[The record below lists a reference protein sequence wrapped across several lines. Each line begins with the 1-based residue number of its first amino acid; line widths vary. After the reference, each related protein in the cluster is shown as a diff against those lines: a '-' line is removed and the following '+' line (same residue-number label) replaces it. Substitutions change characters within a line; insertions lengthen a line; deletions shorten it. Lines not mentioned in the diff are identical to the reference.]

1 MRLPHTCIPNQHRR
15 FIGHSYHPS
24 YGERLTSADLSIL
37 FSVDRHFGVCVA
49 NGRIKMKN
57 RLTLSIGIA
66 MLVGIAV
73 GYGCHSNIADP
84 ATLKSVAG
92 YFSILT
98 DIFLRLI
105 KMIIAPLVFAT
116 LVSGLAGMDGGE
128 DVGRIGLRS
137 IGWFICASLI
147 SLAIGLTM
155 ANALQPGVGLHLTE
169 GAAEVN
175 TGLNT
180 GGLNVKDVVTHA
192 FPTSLLDA
200 MARNDILQILVFS
213 LFLGVGLSALKRDPR
228 VAIVIQGIDG
238 MVPVMLRLTNYVM
251 RAAPFG
257 VFGAIASAV
266 TLRGVDVIYTYGRL
280 IGSFYLGL
288 VLLWVVLVGIGYA
301 FLGRKV
307 WTLLKAVREPAMIAF
322 STASSEAAYPRL
334 TEQLERFGVEKKVVG
349 FTLPLG
355 YAFNLDGSM
364 MYQAFAAIFIAQAFG
379 IQMPISQQIFM
390 LLILMLSSKGMASV
404 PRGSVVVVAAV
415 APLFHLPMAGVALVL
430 AVDQILDMGRTMT
443 NVIGNSVATAV
454 IAKWET
460 ARSSKSAQTSFVQAE
475 VEAQ

>member
-1 MRLPHTCIPNQHRR
+1 M
-15 FIGHSYHPS
+15 
-24 YGERLTSADLSIL
+24 D
-37 FSVDRHFGVCVA
+37 
-49 NGRIKMKN
+49 MKN
-57 RLTLSIGIA
+57 RLTLLIAIGMILGVVA
-66 MLVGIAV
+66 
-73 GYGCHSNIADP
+73 GYACHSNISDP
-84 ATLKSVAG
+84 ALLKAVAG
-92 YFSILT
+92 YFSIVT

-116 LVSGLAGMDGGE
+116 LVSGLAGMDSGE

-137 IGWFICASLI
+137 VGWFLCASLI
-147 SLAIGLTM
+147 SLALGLVM
-155 ANALQPGVGLHLTE
+155 ANVLAPGAGMHLTAS
-169 GAAEVN
+169 AAEAS

-180 GGLNVKDVVTHA
+180 SALNAKDVITHA
-192 FPTSLLDA
+192 FPTSLIDA

-213 LFLGVGLSALKRDPR
+213 IFLGVALAALKRDSR
-228 VAIVIQGIDG
+228 VGVVVQAFDA

-251 RAAPFG
+251 RAAPLG

-266 TLRGVDVIYTYGRL
+266 TLRGLDVLYSYGRL

-288 VLLWVVLVGIGYA
+288 FILWAILIGAGYC
-301 FLGRKV
+301 FLGRRIGG
-307 WTLLKAVREPAMIAF
+307 LLKAVREPAMIAF

-334 TEQLERFGVEKKVVG
+334 TEQLERFGVDKKVVG

-379 IQMPISQQIFM
+379 VSMPLLEQIVM

-415 APLFHLPMAGVALVL
+415 APMFHLPATGVAMVL
-430 AVDQILDMGRTMT
+430 AIDQILDMGRTMT

-454 IAKWET
+454 IAKWEG
-460 ARSSKSAQTSFVQAE
+460 ARRSKASGEYPLKQPK
-475 VEAQ
+475 VELQ

>member
-1 MRLPHTCIPNQHRR
+1 
-15 FIGHSYHPS
+15 
-24 YGERLTSADLSIL
+24 
-37 FSVDRHFGVCVA
+37 
-49 NGRIKMKN
+49 MKN
-57 RLTLSIGIA
+57 RLTLSI
-66 MLVGIAV
+66 AV
-73 GYGCHSNIADP
+73 GMILGVIAGYACHQSIADP
-84 ATLKSVAG
+84 GTLKTVAG
-92 YFSILT
+92 YFSIVT

-116 LVSGLAGMDGGE
+116 LVSGLAGMDSGE

-137 IGWFICASLI
+137 VGWFICASLI
-147 SLAIGLTM
+147 SLGLGLIM
-155 ANALQPGVGLHLTE
+155 ANALEPGVGLHLTDTA
-169 GAAEVN
+169 GEVS

-180 GGLNVKDVVTHA
+180 AALNARDVITHA

-213 LFLGVGLSALKRDPR
+213 VFLGIALSALKKDPR
-228 VAIVIQGIDG
+228 VGIVIQAIDG
-238 MVPVMLRLTNYVM
+238 LVPVMLRLTNYVM
-251 RAAPFG
+251 RAAPLG
-257 VFGAIASAV
+257 VFGAIAAAV
-266 TLRGVDVIYTYGRL
+266 TLRGLDVIYTYGKL

-288 VLLWVVLVGIGYA
+288 LILWVILVGIGYA
-301 FLGRKV
+301 FLGRRV
-307 WTLLKAVREPAMIAF
+307 GSLLKAVREPALIAF

-334 TEQLERFGVEKKVVG
+334 TEQLEKFGVDKKVVG

-379 IQMPISQQIFM
+379 VHMPLSQQIFM

-415 APLFHLPMAGVALVL
+415 APMFHLPVAGVAMVL
-430 AVDQILDMGRTMT
+430 AIDQILDMGRTMT

-454 IAKWET
+454 IAKWEGK
-460 ARSSKSAQTSFVQAE
+460 RSAKSSNAAFDQPELNA
-475 VEAQ
+475 

>member
-1 MRLPHTCIPNQHRR
+1 
-15 FIGHSYHPS
+15 
-24 YGERLTSADLSIL
+24 
-37 FSVDRHFGVCVA
+37 
-49 NGRIKMKN
+49 MKN
-57 RLTLSIGIA
+57 RLTLHIA
-66 MLVGIAV
+66 AGMVLGVIA
-73 GYGCHSNIADP
+73 GYLCHKSLPDA
-84 ATLKSVAG
+84 ATAKAVAG
-92 YFSILT
+92 YFSIVT

-116 LVSGLAGMDGGE
+116 LVSGLAGMDSGQ

-137 IGWFICASLI
+137 VAWFFCASLL
-147 SLAIGLTM
+147 SLGLGLGL
-155 ANALQPGVGLHLTE
+155 ANLLQPGAGLHLVE
-169 GAAEVN
+169 SAGEVS

-180 GGLNVKDVVTHA
+180 SALNVKDVITHA

-213 LFLGVGLSALKRDPR
+213 VFLGIALGALKQDKR
-228 VAIVIQGIDG
+228 VMIVIQAIDG

-266 TLRGVDVIYTYGRL
+266 TLRGVDVLYTYGKL
-280 IGSFYLGL
+280 IGSFYFGL
-288 VLLWVVLVGIGYA
+288 LILWAVLIGVGYL
-301 FLGRKV
+301 FLGRRIV
-307 WTLLKAVREPAMIAF
+307 PLLKAVREPAMLAF

-334 TEQLERFGVEKKVVG
+334 TEQLEKFGVDKKVVG

-379 IQMPISQQIFM
+379 VDMPVSQQIFM
-390 LLILMLSSKGMASV
+390 LLVLMLSSKGMASV

-415 APLFHLPMAGVALVL
+415 APMFHLPVAGVAMVL
-430 AVDQILDMGRTMT
+430 AIDQILDMGRTMT

-454 IAKWET
+454 IAKWEGKHVT
-460 ARSSKSAQTSFVQAE
+460 ATAGSAAFE
-475 VEAQ
+475 PVEAVEAVESLEHVEAAAK

>member
-1 MRLPHTCIPNQHRR
+1 
-15 FIGHSYHPS
+15 
-24 YGERLTSADLSIL
+24 
-37 FSVDRHFGVCVA
+37 
-49 NGRIKMKN
+49 MKN
-57 RLTLSIGIA
+57 RLTL
-66 MLVGIAV
+66 
-73 GYGCHSNIADP
+73 NIAAGMVLGVVAGYVCHTSLSDP
-84 ATLKSVAG
+84 ATVKAVAG
-92 YFSILT
+92 YFSIVT

-116 LVSGLAGMDGGE
+116 LVSGLAGMDSGQ

-137 IGWFICASLI
+137 VGWFLCASLL
-147 SLAIGLTM
+147 SLSVGLVL
-155 ANALQPGVGLHLTE
+155 ANLLQPGAGLHLVE
-169 GAAEVN
+169 SAAEVN

-180 GGLNVKDVVTHA
+180 SALNVKDVITHA

-213 LFLGVGLSALKRDPR
+213 VLLGLALSALKKDER
-228 VAIVIQGIDG
+228 VMLVIRSIDG

-251 RAAPFG
+251 RAAPLG

-266 TLRGVDVIYTYGRL
+266 TLRGADVLYTYGKL

-288 VLLWVVLVGIGYA
+288 VVLWAILIGIGYV
-301 FLGRKV
+301 FLGRRV
-307 WTLLKAVREPAMIAF
+307 GTLLKAVREPAMIAF

-334 TEQLERFGVEKKVVG
+334 TEQLERFGVDKKVVG

-379 IQMPISQQIFM
+379 VDMPISQQIFM
-390 LLILMLSSKGMASV
+390 LLVLMLSSKGMASV

-415 APLFHLPMAGVALVL
+415 APMFHLPVAGVAMVL
-430 AVDQILDMGRTMT
+430 AIDQILDMGRTMT
-443 NVIGNSVATAV
+443 NVIGNSIATAV
-454 IAKWET
+454 IAKWEGRRQVASDT
-460 ARSSKSAQTSFVQAE
+460 ASLFDQAE
-475 VEAQ
+475 VGAK